1 MSILYNTYEV
11 SEDEYELEKLEEEWR
26 REPSENEIKK
36 REMLILE
43 EHQDC
48 LWRWE
53 DNISQECF
61 LYRFKTHTIPTFS
74 PPVQLK
80 KPLKHFVGFVCQR
93 TMNDIAL
100 GTKRNSVT
108 STGAYFTRTQLK
120 IIFQYAYQWLIIE
133 EYDTTL
139 NNICW
144 MASAIIRFQGL

>member
-26 REPSENEIKK
+26 REPSEEEIKA
-36 REMLILE
+36 REMAVLA

-53 DNISQECF
+53 TNISQECF
-61 LYRFKTHTIPTFS
+61 LYRFKTHTIPTFG
-74 PPVQLK
+74 PPVYLK
-80 KPLKHFVGFVCQR
+80 QPLNHFVGVCQR

-100 GTKRNSVT
+100 GIGCQPIP
-108 STGAYFTRTQLK
+108 STGVYFTRTQLK
-120 IIFQYAYQWLIIE
+120 IIFQYARQWLLIE
-133 EYDTTL
+133 DYETTL

-144 MASAIIRFQGL
+144 MAAAIIRFQVL

>member
-11 SEDEYELEKLEEEWR
+11 SEDEYELELLEEEWR
-26 REPSENEIKK
+26 REPSENEIKN
-36 REMLILE
+36 REMLIRE

-53 DNISQECF
+53 DSISKECF
-61 LYRFKTHTIPTFS
+61 LYRFNTHTIPTFG

-80 KPLKHFVGFVCQR
+80 KPLKHFVGLVCQP
-93 TMNDIAL
+93 TMNDIAF

-120 IIFQYAYQWLIIE
+120 IIFQYAHQWLIIE
-133 EYDTTL
+133 DYDTTL

-144 MASAIIRFQGL
+144 MASEIVRFQCL